1 MATIGQPTLYKM
13 VTPPKGEGSGMG
25 SLVKSMNSLG
35 TTINSIAFIA
45 ADMNKNFAKGIK
57 HQISKQ
63 EDISKKHTKIENKKL
78 TDKKKKEAALRKLMN
93 RRQDQDAEADQKSI
107 IAQFGG
113 TMIKAAKGVLGFFEG
128 LAKALEAIFVGFV
141 SYAVFNWLG
150 KAENKKKV
158 KKFLDFMSSLGKFII
173 WAVTGL
179 VNMGLGGITDFL
191 DNPVS
196 FKGLFGLVKF
206 LTALGLV
213 FAPGATISVA
223 LAGVMSLFKAGR
235 LVPLL
240 KGFFTGVWGLVKGLL
255 AFLAKRPLIAA
266 TLLAAG
272 WGAYMIFGRDDEG
285 EDDANIENND
295 ETKPNLENSSENQVL
310 GAMDER
316 IAALQEQINTMSWW
330 EKLTTNRDDNL
341 RQEITEIKN
350 QNQTNTSDG
359 ETIGEGAKIDT
370 ERFLGMSTPRE
381 LQAGGS
387 VVIPSNPFVP
397 KMDMGGWISGPQSGY
412 PVSLD
417 GGGSTSFIGHGTE
430 WVGFPKA
437 SRGGAF
443 VVPFDTPS
451 TRTNPGLTKKRL
463 GEAQKG
469 GFAMPSFDMG
479 GFYPQMQI
487 GGVVKQPTTA
497 TTSMNL
503 GVAAKELEGMSTASG
518 PDGGAN
524 SCAWAV
530 NKVYKKAGLTPP
542 WGDSLWVPDAEKS
555 MMKKNYK
562 EITDYAKRQAGD
574 IMIMYDNHA
583 TDPQAHIGVVLPSG
597 DVLSNSSSNAAFTWR
612 ASPEAYNDYYGNRG
626 KIYRSP
632 QVINKKDTGDTTLEQ
647 VSGDDVVD
655 KIQPTKAWWDP
666 LGVFTGKPEEKTS
679 GNTIGES
686 ALNEFDSLPWGEG
699 TDVSVQ
705 PMQLP
710 AIDTT
715 PPSIDEDIPQPIFI
729 PNEYEPPAHPYIK
742 ARFGMMADA
751 DTCPDRLF

>member
-93 RRQDQDAEADQKSI
+93 RRQDQDAEGDQKSI

-128 LAKALEAIFVGFV
+128 LAAALEAIFVGFV
-141 SYAVFNWLG
+141 SYAVFKWLG

-158 KKFLDFMSSLGKFII
+158 KKFLDFMSSLGKFIV

-179 VNMGLGGITDFL
+179 VNMGLDGITDFL
-191 DNPVS
+191 ENPVS
-196 FKGLFGLVKF
+196 FEGLFGLVKF

-235 LVPLL
+235 LIPLL

-255 AFLAKRPLIAA
+255 GFLSRRPLVAGI
-266 TLLAAG
+266 LLAAG
-272 WGAYMIFGRDDEG
+272 WGAYMIFGQGDEG
-285 EDDANIENND
+285 EDDVTANIENND
-295 ETKPNLENSSENQVL
+295 ETKPNLENSSEKGVL
-310 GAMDER
+310 SAMDER
-316 IAALQEQINTMSWW
+316 IAALQKQIDTMSWW
-330 EKLTTNRDDNL
+330 DRLTTDQDDNL
-341 RQEITEIKN
+341 RQEIVEIKN
-350 QNQTNTSDG
+350 QNQTDTSGELTDTKG
-359 ETIGEGAKIDT
+359 ETNENVPEKK
-370 ERFLGMSTPRE
+370 R
-381 LQAGGS
+381 GGS

-463 GEAQKG
+463 GEAKKG
-469 GFAMPSFDMG
+469 GFAMPSFSMG
-479 GFYPQMQI
+479 GLHPTSKHTHSPTFNLPSFSKGGSLSEGTNEEKWAQVKAMAEKAGAKYPNLVAAQYALESDWGRAVGAKNNFFGIKALQSELSNSARTWEVYD
-487 GGVVKQPTTA
+487 GKKVNTTA
-497 TTSMNL
+497 NFKQFETPYSAIEHLVTQWYKDYKGYK
-503 GVAAKELEGMSTASG
+503 GVNNAASAMDA
-518 PDGGAN
+518 
-524 SCAWAV
+524 AV
-530 NKVYKKAGLTPP
+530 MLKT
-542 WGDSLWVPDAEKS
+542 E
-555 MMKKNYK
+555 NY
-562 EITDYAKRQAGD
+562 
-574 IMIMYDNHA
+574 A
-583 TDPQAHIGVVLPSG
+583 TDPIYPQKLQILLNRYSHVPAARQPVVTSEKIK
-597 DVLSNSSSNAAFTWR
+597 SN
-612 ASPEAYNDYYGNRG
+612 
-626 KIYRSP
+626 
-632 QVINKKDTGDTTLEQ
+632 
-647 VSGDDVVD
+647 
-655 KIQPTKAWWDP
+655 KAWWDP
-666 LGVFTGKPEEKTS
+666 LGLFSGKPEEKTS
-679 GNTIGES
+679 GNTIGEA
-686 ALNEFDSLPWGEG
+686 ALNEFDSLEWGNGEN
-699 TDVSVQ
+699 VSVK
-705 PMQLP
+705 PMTMP
-710 AIDTT
+710 AMDTT
-715 PPSIDEDIPQPIFI
+715 PPLVDEDIPQPIFI

>member
-93 RRQDQDAEADQKSI
+93 RRQDQDAESDQKSI

-128 LAKALEAIFVGFV
+128 LAAALEAIFVGFV

-158 KKFLDFMSSLGKFII
+158 KKFLEFMSSLGKFII

-191 DNPVS
+191 ENPVS

-223 LAGVMSLFKAGR
+223 LAGVMTLFKAGR

-255 AFLAKRPLIAA
+255 AFLAKRPLVAA
-266 TLLAAG
+266 GLLAAG

-285 EDDANIENND
+285 EGDAVDNIEDNQK
-295 ETKPNLENSSENQVL
+295 ERPTLENSSEKEVL
-310 GAMDER
+310 SAMDER
-316 IAALQEQINTMSWW
+316 IIALQNQIDSMTWW
-330 EKLTTNRDDNL
+330 EKLTTNQDDNL

-350 QNQTNTSDG
+350 QNQTDTSGDVTPNKV
-359 ETIGEGAKIDT
+359 ETNEKLP
-370 ERFLGMSTPRE
+370 EKK
-381 LQAGGS
+381 QGGS

-397 KMDMGGWISGPQSGY
+397 KMDMGGWITGPQSGY

-451 TRTNPGLTKKRL
+451 TRTNPGLTNKRL
-463 GEAQKG
+463 GEAKKG
-469 GFAMPSFDMG
+469 GFAMPSFQMG
-479 GFYPQMQI
+479 GLHATKNTHSPIFNLPSFSQGGSLRDGTNEEKWAKVKGMAEKAGAKYP
-487 GGVVKQPTTA
+487 
-497 TTSMNL
+497 NL
-503 GVAAKELEGMSTASG
+503 VAAQFALESDWGRATGAKNNYFGIKALASELSTNSGTWEVYNGKRVNTSANFKQFETPYAAIEHLVTQWYKDYKGYKGVNNAASAM
-518 PDGGAN
+518 DA
-524 SCAWAV
+524 AV
-530 NKVYKKAGLTPP
+530 MLKT
-542 WGDSLWVPDAEKS
+542 E
-555 MMKKNYK
+555 NY
-562 EITDYAKRQAGD
+562 
-574 IMIMYDNHA
+574 A
-583 TDPQAHIGVVLPSG
+583 TDPIYPQKLQSLLKTYSNVPAARQPVVTSETIKPS
-597 DVLSNSSSNAAFTWR
+597 N
-612 ASPEAYNDYYGNRG
+612 
-626 KIYRSP
+626 
-632 QVINKKDTGDTTLEQ
+632 
-647 VSGDDVVD
+647 
-655 KIQPTKAWWDP
+655 KAWWDP
-666 LGVFTGKPEEKTS
+666 LGVFTGKPEEKASTS

-686 ALNEFDSLPWGEG
+686 ALNDSSLPWGEDA
-699 TDVSVQ
+699 DVSVQ